1 MLPLEKNQSLEEIQ
15 QYVADMEVER
25 GFSGRPVIEQCL
37 QLGEEVGEV
46 FKAIRKSEG
55 MRLDPNSKVGAVG
68 EELADVLIYVCAIA
82 NRLDIDLADAL
93 RNKEAVNETRT
104 WVPA

>member
-1 MLPLEKNQSLEEIQ
+1 MIPLEKNQSLEDIQ

-46 FKAIRKSEG
+46 FKAIRKAEG
-55 MRLDPNSKVGAVG
+55 MHLDPSSKVGKVG
-68 EELADVLIYVCAIA
+68 DELADVLIYVCAIA
-82 NRLDIDLADAL
+82 NRMGIDLADAL

-104 WVPA
+104 WVSA

>member
-1 MLPLEKNQSLEEIQ
+1 VIPLEQNQSLEEIQ
-15 QYVADMEVER
+15 RYVAEMEKER

-46 FKAIRKSEG
+46 FKAVRKQEK
-55 MRLDPNSKVGAVG
+55 MRLDPNSAVGDVG
-68 EELADVLIYVCAIA
+68 EELADVLIYLCAIA

-104 WVPA
+104 WVSA

>member
-1 MLPLEKNQSLEEIQ
+1 MIPLEKNQSLEDIQ

-25 GFSGRPVIEQCL
+25 GFSGRPVVEQCL

-46 FKAIRKSEG
+46 FKAIRKTEG
-55 MRLDPNSKVGAVG
+55 MHLDPNSKVGKVG
-68 EELADVLIYVCAIA
+68 DELADVLIYVCAIA
-82 NRLDIDLADAL
+82 NRMGIDLADAL

-104 WVPA
+104 WVSA